1 MHLHFRLML
10 PCLTW
15 RGSLVHISYILPG
28 SCSLALVGDC
38 ETLLIWL
45 LLFYRAASE
54 GPLKGIMGYTDE
66 DLVSTDFTGD
76 SRYTKFVLGP
86 PKV

>member
-1 MHLHFRLML
+1 
-10 PCLTW
+10 
-15 RGSLVHISYILPG
+15 
-28 SCSLALVGDC
+28 
-38 ETLLIWL
+38 
-45 LLFYRAASE
+45 LFYRAASE